1 MVLDSWVSPVPEQ
14 IIDSGIHV
22 PFLFMGRPTWDDS
35 DYPGNYTRLDR
46 LMLNSSEPK
55 YQLVIQNTKH
65 LDYTDIPL
73 YSPLIKYFMDIGDL
87 KPSRSIP
94 LINKLVYGFL
104 EKHLSNKGSK
114 IYDQALNNDL
124 VVIQ

>member
-1 MVLDSWVSPVPEQ
+1 
-14 IIDSGIHV
+14 
-22 PFLFMGRPTWDDS
+22 
-35 DYPGNYTRLDR
+35 
-46 LMLNSSEPK
+46 
-55 YQLVIQNTKH
+55 
-65 LDYTDIPL
+65 
-73 YSPLIKYFMDIGDL
+73 MDIGDL